1 MKLFTIPNIMTLGNL
16 LCGCLGIV
24 FVFEG
29 NLLWASYLI
38 FIAGILDFLDGFVAR
53 LLKQHSEIGKQL
65 DSLADMVTF
74 GVLPSFIL
82 FMLQTKKTVLYTS
95 FWMNNTPKQ
104 LQEENGMYAFIGSS
118 TPYTIY
124 SFLAF
129 SLTLFSALRLAKFN
143 IDTRQSD
150 SFIGV
155 PTPANAFVVAAFP
168 LILEFNPEYKFLILN
183 SAFLI
188 SYTLIMSYLLI
199 SEIPLFALKFKN
211 FSWASNQIK
220 YIFLILSIIL
230 LVALQFVAIPLII
243 FLYIILSVISNF
255 RANKP

>member
-1 MKLFTIPNIMTLGNL
+1 MKLFTVPNIMTLGNL

-29 NLLWASYLI
+29 NLLYASYLI

-53 LLKQHSEIGKQL
+53 LLHQHSEIGKQL

-74 GVLPSFIL
+74 GILPAFIV
-82 FMLQTKKTVLYTS
+82 FMLIVQISGYEKYNGS
-95 FWMNNTPKQ
+95 Q
-104 LQEENGMYAFIGSS
+104 LDGSVYYIDGPLLPFLRPFI
-118 TPYTIY
+118 
-124 SFLAF
+124 AF
-129 SLTLFSALRLAKFN
+129 SLALFSALRLAKFN

-168 LILEFNPEYKFLILN
+168 LILKFNPEYKFLILN
-183 SAFLI
+183 STFLI
-188 SYTLIMSYLLI
+188 TYTLIMSYLLI

-211 FSWASNQIK
+211 FSWASNKIK
-220 YIFLILSIIL
+220 YIFLIISVIL
-230 LVALQFVAIPLII
+230 LLALQFVAIPLII

-255 RANKP
+255 QAKNSQ

>member
-29 NLLWASYLI
+29 NLLYASYLI

-53 LLKQHSEIGKQL
+53 LLNQHSEIGKQL

-74 GVLPSFIL
+74 GALPSFIL
-82 FMLQTKKTVLYTS
+82 AKLI
-95 FWMNNTPKQ
+95 Q
-104 LQEENGMYAFIGSS
+104 LSINKDSILSDFLPSNLLSQAHL
-118 TPYTIY
+118 P
-124 SFLAF
+124 FLAYIAF
-129 SLTLFSALRLAKFN
+129 VLVLFSCLRLAKFN

-155 PTPANAFVVAAFP
+155 PTPANAFLVAAFP

-183 SAFLI
+183 STFLI

-199 SEIPLFALKFKN
+199 SEIPLFALKFKS
-211 FSWASNQIK
+211 FSWKSNQIK
-220 YIFLILSIIL
+220 YIFLILSVIL
-230 LVALQFVAIPLII
+230 LISLQFVAIPLII
-243 FLYIILSVISNF
+243 FLYIIMSIISNF
-255 RANKP
+255 QPKKS

>member
-29 NLLWASYLI
+29 NLLWTSYLI

-74 GVLPSFIL
+74 GVLPAFIVAKLIQLSTTQNSVLADFVPSNLFSQTHLPTLAYIGFIL
-82 FMLQTKKTVLYTS
+82 
-95 FWMNNTPKQ
+95 
-104 LQEENGMYAFIGSS
+104 A
-118 TPYTIY
+118 
-124 SFLAF
+124 
-129 SLTLFSALRLAKFN
+129 LFSCLRLAKFN

-183 SAFLI
+183 PTFLI
-188 SYTLIMSYLLI
+188 AYTLIMSYLLI
-199 SEIPLFALKFKN
+199 AEIPLFALKFKS
-211 FSWASNQIK
+211 FSWNSNQIK
-220 YIFLILSIIL
+220 YVFLILSVIL
-230 LVALQFVAIPLII
+230 LVALQFLAIPLII
-243 FLYIILSVISNF
+243 FLYIFLSVINNF
-255 RANKP
+255 LPKNS

>member
-1 MKLFTIPNIMTLGNL
+1 MKLFTIPNVMTLGNL

-29 NLLWASYLI
+29 NLLYASYLI

-53 LLKQHSEIGKQL
+53 LLHQHSEIGKQL

-82 FMLQTKKTVLYTS
+82 AKLI
-95 FWMNNTPKQ
+95 Q
-104 LQEENGMYAFIGSS
+104 LS
-118 TPYTIY
+118 TNQDSILSDFVPSNILSQAHLPLLAY
-124 SFLAF
+124 LAF
-129 SLTLFSALRLAKFN
+129 VLALFSCLRLAKFN

-168 LILEFNPEYKFLILN
+168 LIIEFNPEYKFLIIN
-183 SAFLI
+183 SIFLI
-188 SYTLIMSYLLI
+188 TYTLIMSYLLI
-199 SEIPLFALKFKN
+199 SEIPLFALKFKD
-211 FSWASNQIK
+211 FSWAFNQIK
-220 YIFLILSIIL
+220 YIFLIISVIL
-230 LVALQFVAIPLII
+230 LLTLQFVAIPLII

-255 RANKP
+255 QAKKSL

>member
-1 MKLFTIPNIMTLGNL
+1 MGRDFESSKFMKLFTIPNIMTLGNL

-29 NLLWASYLI
+29 NLLYASYLI

-53 LLKQHSEIGKQL
+53 LLNQHSEIGKQL

-74 GVLPSFIL
+74 GALPSFIL
-82 FMLQTKKTVLYTS
+82 AKLIQLSVNQNSILTDFVPSNLLSQTHLPLLAYIAFVLV
-95 FWMNNTPKQ
+95 
-104 LQEENGMYAFIGSS
+104 
-118 TPYTIY
+118 
-124 SFLAF
+124 
-129 SLTLFSALRLAKFN
+129 LFSCLRLAKFN

-183 SAFLI
+183 STILI

-199 SEIPLFALKFKN
+199 SEIPLFALKFKD
-211 FSWASNQIK
+211 FSWKSNQIK
-220 YIFLILSIIL
+220 YIFLIFSLIL
-230 LVALQFVAIPLII
+230 LITLQFVAIPLII
-243 FLYIILSVISNF
+243 FLYIIMSVISNLQ
-255 RANKP
+255 AKKS